1 MSLYKTLS
9 ISAFALFIHVSSFA
23 EVIDRDEQATL
34 TEIIE
39 KLQSQHYTRQ
49 PLNDEMSERWFNLYI
64 DSLDPARM
72 IFLQADIEEFEAYRL
87 ALDDYSLDA
96 DLTPL
101 EHISSVFNERINA
114 RYDWLSQHVS
124 QDLIDVDYAL
134 DEVIERDRSDAQWP
148 IDMASADDLWRRYV
162 KNAALNL
169 NIAGKTAE
177 EIQETLLERYQA
189 QHDRIKQLDSDDEFD
204 QYANSL
210 TRAYDPHSSYL
221 SPRDLENFRISM
233 SLQLEGIG
241 AVLQQDGEY
250 TKVVSLVNNGPADK
264 QGDLSPSD
272 RIVGVAQGRSGEF
285 NDVIGLRLDE
295 VVDQVRGEEG
305 SWVRL
310 KVLKRGIDD
319 LSKAIE
325 VAILREAVQLEES
338 AATGEVHD
346 VWDGERIRKVGV
358 ITIPKFYMDMQA
370 YQARDPNFRSTSRD
384 VYNILRD
391 MREEEVEGIVVD
403 LRNNGGGALLEADM
417 LTDLFID
424 PGVVVQIRYGDE
436 RVSRQHRARQGM
448 YYSGPLVVLTN
459 RLSASASEIFA
470 GAIKDYQ
477 RGIVVGE
484 TSFGKGT
491 VQSVDEITSGAIKI
505 TESMFYRIN
514 GDSTQFQ
521 GVQPHIEFPLQ
532 VDPNDIGESTRE
544 FALNWEPIQA
554 VRHNVWMDVDHYLPR
569 LMTRHNERTAEDADF
584 NYLRHRFAYMQDLSD
599 DNLLTLNLEQR
610 VAQSDANDARLLD
623 IENTRR
629 STKGL
634 DTLASL
640 DEIYDRNT
648 DGDELADDSNGTSE
662 EEATS
667 EDTDS
672 DFVLNEATH
681 ILVDLIDVTIE
692 DNIGRWVARDQ

>member
-39 KLQSQHYTRQ
+39 KLQTQHYTRQ

-72 IFLQADIEEFEAYRL
+72 IFLQADVDEFEAYRL
-87 ALDDYSLDA
+87 ELDDYSLDE

-101 EHISSVFNERINA
+101 EHISAVFNERINA
-114 RYDWLSQHVS
+114 RYEWLNEHVS
-124 QDLIDVDYAL
+124 DALANIDYSI
-134 DEVIERDRSDAQWP
+134 DEAIERDRSEAQWP
-148 IDMASADDLWRRYV
+148 SDMDSADDLWRRYV

-169 NIAGKTAE
+169 SIAGKTAD

-272 RIVGVAQGRSGEF
+272 RIVGVAQGRSGDF

-346 VWDGERIRKVGV
+346 VWDGERVRKVGV

-384 VYNILRD
+384 VYNILRE
-391 MREEEVEGIVVD
+391 MREDEVEGIVVD

-554 VRHNVWMDVDHYLPR
+554 VRHNVWMDVNHYLPR
-569 LMTRHNERTAEDADF
+569 LQTRHNERTAEDADF
-584 NYLRHRFAYMQDLSD
+584 NYLRNRFAYMQDLSD
-599 DNLLTLNLEQR
+599 DNLLTLNMEQR

-623 IENTRR
+623 IENLRR

-634 DTLASL
+634 DTLTSL
-640 DEIYDRNT
+640 DEIYDRNN
-648 DGDELADDSNGTSE
+648 DDDDLAEESDATSE
-662 EEATS
+662 EEASSDETNN
-667 EDTDS
+667 
-672 DFVLNEATH
+672 DFVLDEATH

>member
-72 IFLQADIEEFEAYRL
+72 IFLQADIDEFEAYRL
-87 ALDDYSLDA
+87 ALDDYSTDA

-124 QDLIDVDYAL
+124 QDLSHVDYSL

-148 IDMASADDLWRRYV
+148 TDMASADDLWRRYV

-169 NIAGKTAE
+169 NIAGKSAE

-391 MREEEVEGIVVD
+391 MREKEVEGIVID

-569 LMTRHNERTAEDADF
+569 LMTRHSERTAEDADF

-623 IENTRR
+623 IENIRR

-648 DGDELADDSNGTSE
+648 DSDELADDSN
-662 EEATS
+662 ATS
-667 EDTDS
+667 EDEATSDDANN
-672 DFVLNEATH
+672 DFVLDEATH